1 MKRILAIM
9 ATAALV
15 CTGCHNHGEEHHED
29 EHAHSHSSVQ
39 VVSCAEGVELFAE
52 SAIKYLTKIIKI
64 CNTVVV

>member
-1 MKRILAIM
+1 M

-39 VVSCAEGVELFAE
+39 VVTCAEGGG
-52 SAIKYLTKIIKI
+52 IICRK
-64 CNTVVV
+64 C